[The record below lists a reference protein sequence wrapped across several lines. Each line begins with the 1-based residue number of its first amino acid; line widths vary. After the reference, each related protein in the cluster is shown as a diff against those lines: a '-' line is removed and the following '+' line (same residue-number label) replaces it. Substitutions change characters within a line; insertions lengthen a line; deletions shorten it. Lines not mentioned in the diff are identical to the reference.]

1 MQTLPFTYSFAYSLA
16 VACLFECHKRHSV
29 ILIGGFSSHAAGCLF
44 RDFICHASTGH
55 SSHIIFCFGL
65 ACGHAVVILGD
76 WSMYVAIILLNLG
89 FQLVS
94 VMDIVNAQRK
104 IDVQTAKI
112 TLLVRI
118 EQLSQEV
125 HLVKRYIAYL
135 VYLPPPPPPQ
145 NYLQGNGQWSQIS
158 SGYV

>member
-1 MQTLPFTYSFAYSLA
+1 
-16 VACLFECHKRHSV
+16 
-29 ILIGGFSSHAAGCLF
+29 
-44 RDFICHASTGH
+44 
-55 SSHIIFCFGL
+55 
-65 ACGHAVVILGD
+65 
-76 WSMYVAIILLNLG
+76 MYVAKILLNLG

-125 HLVKRYIAYL
+125 QLVKRYIAYL
-135 VYLPPPPPPQ
+135 VYLPPPPQ

>member
-1 MQTLPFTYSFAYSLA
+1 
-16 VACLFECHKRHSV
+16 
-29 ILIGGFSSHAAGCLF
+29 
-44 RDFICHASTGH
+44 
-55 SSHIIFCFGL
+55 
-65 ACGHAVVILGD
+65 
-76 WSMYVAIILLNLG
+76 MYVAIILLNLG

-135 VYLPPPPPPQ
+135 VYLPPPPPTTSK
-145 NYLQGNGQWSQIS
+145 LSARKWSVVTDFLGLRID
-158 SGYV
+158 VITLL